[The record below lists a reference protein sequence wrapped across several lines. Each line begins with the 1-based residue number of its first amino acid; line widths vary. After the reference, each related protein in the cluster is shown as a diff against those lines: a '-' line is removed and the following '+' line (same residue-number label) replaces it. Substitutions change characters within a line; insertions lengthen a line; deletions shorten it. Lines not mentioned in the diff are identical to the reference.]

1 MEQDGDI
8 STLLK
13 SIRDLS
19 NKIEESVSPYDT
31 MDDLHKQFFLYRQ
44 MPGEDNS
51 THLTRFKEIIYI
63 YICWN
68 TTEAQSFRIK
78 R

>member
-19 NKIEESVSPYDT
+19 NKIEESVSPYET

-63 YICWN
+63 YIG
-68 TTEAQSFRIK
+68 TQRK
-78 R
+78 RNLSG